1 MLGSLKNS
9 TYVKIP
15 NCRCSGRSKIEN
27 AWNQIMLRQKDAP
40 FNGESSYPYFA
51 DGLWRET

>member
-9 TYVKIP
+9 TSVKSP

-27 AWNQIMLRQKDAP
+27 VQNQILLQQKDVP
-40 FNGESSYPYFA
+40 FNGELS
-51 DGLWRET
+51 